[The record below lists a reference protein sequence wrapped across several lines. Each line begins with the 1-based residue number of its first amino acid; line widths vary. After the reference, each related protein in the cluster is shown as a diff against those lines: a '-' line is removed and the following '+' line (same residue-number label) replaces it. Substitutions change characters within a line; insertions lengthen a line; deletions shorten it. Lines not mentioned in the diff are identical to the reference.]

1 VVPAPP
7 NNEADVVLGVPKV
20 DEVVVLPPKGFL
32 LASAALGVDPSPLKN
47 PPPPPP
53 EPPKTLVV
61 GAAALVVGAAGV
73 AGGAAGVPPG
83 LPAAGAALPPNT
95 DV

>member
-1 VVPAPP
+1 M
-7 NNEADVVLGVPKV
+7 NLIFTDLGVPKV

-53 EPPKTLVV
+53 EPPENS
-61 GAAALVVGAAGV
+61 
-73 AGGAAGVPPG
+73 
-83 LPAAGAALPPNT
+83 NT
-95 DV
+95 NYKFEYRVSSDFK

>member
-1 VVPAPP
+1 MSKPFFT
-7 NNEADVVLGVPKV
+7 NLGVPKV

-53 EPPKTLVV
+53 EPPENS
-61 GAAALVVGAAGV
+61 
-73 AGGAAGVPPG
+73 
-83 LPAAGAALPPNT
+83 NT
-95 DV
+95 NYKFESSVTKLQDNNQSFYVKQKRF

>member
-1 VVPAPP
+1 M
-7 NNEADVVLGVPKV
+7 VLGVPKV
-20 DEVVVLPPKGFL
+20 DEVLVLPPKGFL

-61 GAAALVVGAAGV
+61 GAAELVVGAAGV
-73 AGGAAGVPPG
+73 AAG
-83 LPAAGAALPPNT
+83 AAGAALPPNT
-95 DV
+95 DF